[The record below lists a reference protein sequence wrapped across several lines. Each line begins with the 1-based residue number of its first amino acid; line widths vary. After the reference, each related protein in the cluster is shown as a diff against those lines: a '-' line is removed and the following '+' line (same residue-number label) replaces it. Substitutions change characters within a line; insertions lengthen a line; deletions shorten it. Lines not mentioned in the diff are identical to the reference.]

1 MASRTTSG
9 PAERVVRCR
18 NEAHRAA
25 AWCSVVL
32 PGAARC
38 FVELRGASWRWLG
51 RVFASARLLA
61 TDDDA
66 VMVRHNARGQC
77 RQAAVV
83 ARQQFLAALLAW

>member
-1 MASRTTSG
+1 MQERSASS
-9 PAERVVRCR
+9 
-18 NEAHRAA
+18 
-25 AWCSVVL
+25 CSVVQRGASWSCAVL
-32 PGAARC
+32 RGAARC
-38 FVELRGASWRWLG
+38 FLVLVLLTAHWRWLG